1 MKDFIDFVVQ
11 ILELYLFLKKL
22 KRRNIMEE
30 KIIEMAA
37 AQGTWALLSIVLI
50 FYILKTQEKR
60 DLRQEEREKSYQ
72 DIISSLTDKLN
83 LVKDV
88 KGDVTQIKDSLIN
101 IKKI

>member
-1 MKDFIDFVVQ
+1 
-11 ILELYLFLKKL
+11 
-22 KRRNIMEE
+22 MEE